1 MSSSR
6 TLVAVGFVTFLFLA
20 STRADSPPVPPLR
33 MGGGAKSTG
42 VCRLAF
48 APNGKTLAW
57 AGSGAVC
64 LYDPANGQLRC
75 RLNPGDSDAE
85 CLEFAPDGKTLAV
98 GASGS
103 VYLFDANKNEK
114 KAEWTAHPD
123 GVRAVAFAPDGQT
136 LATVGGDD
144 HLSLWDPATGKER
157 SRLDLHAKGASVLAF
172 SADGK
177 YLTAGGESGELT
189 AWRMSDEDE
198 RRRLV
203 GRNGRVSYIAFAPD
217 SNSFLWTQGKTIRI
231 SEVETWVEL
240 ARFNGRDM
248 DAACFALS
256 PDGKTLATGGGQ
268 TIHLWDLETGAHLL
282 QFRDENAD
290 TAAILFAPD
299 GKTLASASP
308 DGAVLVW
315 DLKVLSRSRLEWLWR
330 ELSGNDAAD
339 AVHAV
344 RTMKAMPAE
353 SVAFLRERIR
363 PAPPPASD
371 VGRLVADL
379 DNDDFTEREKATIEL
394 AKRGRKV
401 EAELHQAYEKQ
412 PSAEMRYR
420 LQSLLARLKDAPN
433 EETAKVRAVQ
443 VLETIGVGE
452 ARAFLET
459 LAKGPPKSRVTQEAK
474 ASLQRLNAAPA
485 P

>member
-1 MSSSR
+1 MSS
-6 TLVAVGFVTFLFLA
+6 LVGLMTFLSLA
-20 STRADSPPVPPLR
+20 SAYADTPRTPLVR
-33 MGGGAKSTG
+33 MGAGVKPTG

-48 APNGKTLAW
+48 APDGKTIAW

-64 LYDPANGQLRC
+64 LYDPANAALRR
-75 RLNPGDSDAE
+75 RLNTNASDAK
-85 CLEFAPDGKTLAV
+85 CLAFAPDGKTIAV
-98 GASGS
+98 GAGGS
-103 VYLFDANKNEK
+103 VTLFDANTDEK
-114 KAEWTAHPD
+114 KAEWQAHSD
-123 GVRAVAFAPDGQT
+123 GVEAVAFSPDGQS
-136 LATVGGDD
+136 LATAGDD
-144 HLSLWDPATGKER
+144 DHVGLWEPATGKER
-157 SRLDLHAKGASVLAF
+157 SRLELHAKGASVLAF

-177 YLTAGGESGELT
+177 CLTAGDAAGVT
-189 AWRMSDEDE
+189 VWRMNDEDE

-203 GRNGRVSYIAFAPD
+203 GRDGRVGFIAFAPD
-217 SNSFLWTQGKTIRI
+217 GNSFLWTQGKTIRI

-256 PDGKTLATGGGQ
+256 PDGKTLATGGGK

-282 QFRDENAD
+282 QFRDEKAD
-290 TAAILFAPD
+290 TAAVLFAPN

-308 DGAVLVW
+308 DGAVLLW
-315 DLKVLSRSRLEWLWR
+315 NIKELPRQRLEWLWR

-344 RTMKAMPAE
+344 RAMKATPAE

-371 VGRLVADL
+371 VARLVADL
-379 DNDDFTEREKATIEL
+379 DNDDFTEREKATTEL
-394 AKRGRKV
+394 ANRGRKV
-401 EAELHQAYEKQ
+401 EAELRQAYEKQ
-412 PSAEMRYR
+412 PSPEMRFR
-420 LQSLLARLKDAPN
+420 LANLLAQLKDAPN

-452 ARAFLET
+452 ARVFLET
-459 LAKGPPKSRVTQEAK
+459 LAKGPPDSRVTKEAK
-474 ASLQRLNAAPA
+474 ASLQRLNATPS